1 MARALCY
8 SLARDRAGRPRCC
21 AAGPW
26 CGARQM
32 LEQALGRVL
41 AVVALFG
48 VIGVL
53 VVIGAIFL
61 ECASWGQCPEITQV
75 FSKSTQEPSGA
86 GH

>member
-1 MARALCY
+1 
-8 SLARDRAGRPRCC
+8 
-21 AAGPW
+21 
-26 CGARQM
+26 M

-48 VIGVL
+48 VIGL
-53 VVIGAIFL
+53 LMVIGAIFL

-75 FSKSTQEPSGA
+75 FSKGATDSGSA